1 MSFGHL
7 MRTAD
12 SLEKTLMLGKIE
24 GRRRRGR
31 QRARWLD
38 GITDLMDVNLSK
50 LLGIVKDRQGSLACC
65 SPWVA
70 ELDTN
75 EQLNSNIKG
84 MCNWGSKNTR
94 CVPRSKRL
102 STPSVDPAGSKTGLP
117 VHCCWEPWMGAL
129 PIASI
134 LLIGPTIPIL
144 GICPKYSLAKIEY
157 HVCMRL
163 FIVVFF

>member
-1 MSFGHL
+1 MVSGL
-7 MRTAD
+7 QNLKRALLVGLWRMMTISIRDQIRGIGLGYSMRD
-12 SLEKTLMLGKIE
+12 LDKRKGKIF
-24 GRRRRGR
+24 R
-31 QRARWLD
+31 QW
-38 GITDLMDVNLSK
+38 DL
-50 LLGIVKDRQGSLACC
+50 I
-65 SPWVA
+65 
-70 ELDTN
+70 DT
-75 EQLNSNIKG
+75 G

-163 FIVVFF
+163 FIVVFFWVAKNWKHTTCQSIGLWF